1 MGRFTL
7 LDYLLDLSLN
17 HIDNHFTNVNAL
29 NHGNPLQIKR
39 KSEDLDTSK
48 ILLFFCKLLQFE
60 IEEQKESKVGIV
72 RKHASSKG
80 RKISE
85 KNVLFFL

>member
-1 MGRFTL
+1 MAVVCLQKIWREERKKIIMTKQRWLSLGRFTL

-17 HIDNHFTNVNAL
+17 HIDNHFTNVNAS

-48 ILLFFCKLLQFE
+48 ILLFF
-60 IEEQKESKVGIV
+60 
-72 RKHASSKG
+72 
-80 RKISE
+80 
-85 KNVLFFL
+85 

>member
-1 MGRFTL
+1 MPLVFVVLKRKDFGLNKMGRFTL

-17 HIDNHFTNVNAL
+17 HIDNHFTNVNAS

-48 ILLFFCKLLQFE
+48 ILLFFCK
-60 IEEQKESKVGIV
+60 
-72 RKHASSKG
+72 R
-80 RKISE
+80 
-85 KNVLFFL
+85 